1 LTNSEVVAAFAELA
15 DEVWD
20 LVKAI
25 DDKASYL
32 GNQLMRAVD
41 SIGANLCEGYGREY
55 PGSVTQFYRY
65 AKGSA
70 LESIWWLDRVI
81 SRRLVPIRDSKDIRD
96 RLLLATACIDMLIDG
111 LKKK

>member
-1 LTNSEVVAAFAELA
+1 MTNGEVVAAFAELA

-70 LESIWWLDRVI
+70 LESIFWLERVI
-81 SRRLVPIRDSKDIRD
+81 SRRLVPVPAAIVIKARLVSNTDS
-96 RLLLATACIDMLIDG
+96 IDVLIDG
-111 LKKK
+111 LRKK